1 MTEEV
6 NGVTLQLLEDG
17 HVGFPTA
24 MSGDALDRSFTFE
37 NPSSARPPSSGL
49 SIVS

>member
-6 NGVTLQLLEDG
+6 NRVTLQLPEDG

-24 MSGDALDRSFTFE
+24 MSSDASD
-37 NPSSARPPSSGL
+37 
-49 SIVS
+49 